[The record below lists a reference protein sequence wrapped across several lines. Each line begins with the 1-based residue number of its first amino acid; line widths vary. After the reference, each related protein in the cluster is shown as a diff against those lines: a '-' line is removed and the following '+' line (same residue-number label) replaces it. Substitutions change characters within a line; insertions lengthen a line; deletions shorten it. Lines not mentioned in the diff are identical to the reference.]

1 MRIFVK
7 TLSGKTFPVDVEASD
22 PIGRTLK
29 LCERSPKGARAL
41 TPARVQGRASGA
53 LARAAAKE
61 LAGFWQGADGKAV
74 REHLASLVAES
85 HSSECER
92 ACGRA
97 WYLGSASVEEL
108 LVELSRF
115 FVLKALFHDLA
126 APEVRE
132 AGRGTKR
139 KHCGRAAGCQLS
151 PSRLLD
157 LAWHELLL
165 FPVAYQRLCTG
176 LLGEGLLFD
185 HDPRAG
191 RPELDAQRSARY
203 STTFKSYIRVFK
215 EVPLQGVWEMP
226 RSWADD
232 PELSSSTFTLKHKIQ
247 VKEGIPCDQQ
257 RLIFAGKQLQDGRH
271 TIAEYGIQ
279 KESCIHLV
287 LRLGGC

>member
-1 MRIFVK
+1 MQIFVK
-7 TLSGKTFPVDVEASD
+7 TLTGKTFTLDVEGSD
-22 PIGRTLK
+22 PIGPIFK
-29 LCERSPKGARAL
+29 LGERSPEGVRAL
-41 TPARVQGRASGA
+41 TLARVQGRASGA

-165 FPVAYQRLCTG
+165 FPVAYQRLCSE

-247 VKEGIPCDQQ
+247 VKEGIPLDEQ
-257 RLIFAGKQLQDGRH
+257 RLIFTGRQLQDGH
-271 TIAEYGIQ
+271 TLAEYGIQ
-279 KESCIHLV
+279 KDSCIHV
-287 LRLGGC
+287 IGRLRGC

>member
-1 MRIFVK
+1 MQIFVK
-7 TLSGKTFPVDVEASD
+7 TLTGKTFTLDVEGSD
-22 PIGRTLK
+22 PIGPIFK
-29 LCERSPKGARAL
+29 LGERSPEGVRAL
-41 TPARVQGRASGA
+41 TLARVQGRASGA

-165 FPVAYQRLCTG
+165 FPVAYQRLCSE

-203 STTFKSYIRVFK
+203 STTFKSYMSVFK
-215 EVPLQGVWEMP
+215 EAPLQDVWEIP
-226 RSWADD
+226 CSWEND
-232 PELSSSTFTLKHKIQ
+232 PELCSSTVTVKDKIQ
-247 VKEGIPCDQQ
+247 DKEGIPPDQQ
-257 RLIFAGKQLQDGRH
+257 RLLFAGKQLEDGH
-271 TIAEYGIQ
+271 TLAEYGIQ
-279 KESCIHLV
+279 EESCLRLV
-287 LRLGGC
+287 LKLKGC

>member
-61 LAGFWQGADGKAV
+61 LAGFWQGADGQAV
-74 REHLASLVAES
+74 RDHLASLVAES
-85 HSSECER
+85 RGSACER
-92 ACGRA
+92 ASERA
-97 WYLGSASVEEL
+97 WLLGSASLEEL

-115 FVLKALFHDLA
+115 FLLKALFHDLE

-139 KHCGRAAGCQLS
+139 KHVGRAPGCQLS

-191 RPELDAQRSARY
+191 RPTLDAQRSTRY
-203 STTFKSYIRVFK
+203 STTFKSYVRVFK
-215 EVPLQGVWEMP
+215 EAPLQGVWEMP
-226 RSWADD
+226 CSWADD
-232 PELSSSTFTLKHKIQ
+232 PELCSSTFSVKRKIQ
-247 VKEGIPCDQQ
+247 DQEGAPPDQQ
-257 RLIFAGKQLQDGRH
+257 RLIFAGKELQDGH
-271 TIAEYGIQ
+271 TIADYGIQ
-279 KESCIHLV
+279 KESYIHLV
-287 LRLGGC
+287 LRLKGC